1 MDDEGAVDNSP
12 LPWEDNFIKRMIEL
26 RTAKMSQTEL
36 ARQLNVR
43 GLPFHQQTVQ
53 RIEKGERPLRLNEA
67 HAIAEILGS
76 DPADMARTITSD
88 EQELQH
94 AIGELQFYSGHTVE
108 SGLKWKRNWDR
119 ERHRLRIAMAKLRE
133 QQAPTEE
140 KMQRTVQ
147 QGQELIEDT
156 DEVDGL
162 LMECYRK
169 LTRIVTGQEDSL
181 IESKA
186 FDPRTR
192 QDYTFTVVPWSPATL
207 AELPG
212 TIDWTRR
219 NNEADVEDD
228 IDFT

>member
-1 MDDEGAVDNSP
+1 MDDEDAVDNSP
-12 LPWEDNFIKRMIEL
+12 PPWEDNFIKRMIEL

-36 ARQLNVR
+36 ARQLSGR

-162 LMECYRK
+162 LTECYRK
-169 LTRIVTGQEDSL
+169 LARIVSGQEDTL
-181 IESKA
+181 IESKV
-186 FDPRTR
+186 FDSLTR
-192 QDYTFTVVPWSPATL
+192 QDYTVTNVPWSPHGP
-207 AELPG
+207 EEMFG
-212 TIDWTRR
+212 INWSRR
-219 NNEADVEDD
+219 TDDAHSEEDV
-228 IDFT
+228 DFT